1 MKQIKGH
8 KEGQQGQ
15 SESQAHEKG
24 DGSVMDLA
32 IARAFVCFRTDA
44 SKL

>member
-15 SESQAHEKG
+15 SESQAREEG
-24 DGSVMDLA
+24 DRNMMD
-32 IARAFVCFRTDA
+32 
-44 SKL
+44 